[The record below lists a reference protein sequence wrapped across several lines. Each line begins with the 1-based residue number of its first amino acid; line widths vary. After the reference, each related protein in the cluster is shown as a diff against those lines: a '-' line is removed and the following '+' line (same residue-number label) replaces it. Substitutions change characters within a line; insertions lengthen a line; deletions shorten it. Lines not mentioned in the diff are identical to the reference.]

1 MVYTLNVLVGKRNTG
16 EKYRGRE
23 QLDEARNQGQS
34 FQKIKDNNISI
45 REEMFLKGL

>member
-1 MVYTLNVLVGKRNTG
+1 MCWWEREIQESNV
-16 EKYRGRE
+16 RGRE